1 MSQRLNSHHSQEKL
15 LLKHNFRSEKLFKE
29 QLKTIIKKKIVYEKK
44 QLGVLQAFKQDIE
57 RIVGTE
63 ENRLIESTEDYELDT
78 YFRG

>member
-1 MSQRLNSHHSQEKL
+1 M
-15 LLKHNFRSEKLFKE
+15 FKE

-44 QLGVLQAFKQDIE
+44 QLGVLQAFKQDVE

-63 ENRLIESTEDYELDT
+63 ENRLLESNEDYEIDS